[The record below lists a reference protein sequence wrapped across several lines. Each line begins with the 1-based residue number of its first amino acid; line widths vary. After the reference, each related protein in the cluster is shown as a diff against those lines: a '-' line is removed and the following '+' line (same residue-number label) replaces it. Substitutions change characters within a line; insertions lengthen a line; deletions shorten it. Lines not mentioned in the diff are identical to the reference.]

1 MTTER
6 IRWERND
13 DGSSVTAA
21 HEGYAGTISEP
32 LFFIFEPDDRDPW
45 WILTSSLPGL
55 PGAGRA
61 ERRAHGADTDK
72 LRAEAE
78 RWLAEFAGS
87 LGAVFPDD
95 EDEFSDEDDEWLEVT
110 WAAGRRVRF
119 AHPDAGWP
127 GEAEEAA
134 KALTPGEVYTI
145 AWADIGQSRTDL
157 NLARDRK
164 SVGRFN
170 SVFFEPADDAAAP
183 MAAPTR
189 ED

>member
-78 RWLAEFAGS
+78 RWLAEFAVS
-87 LGAVFPDD
+87 LGASFPSGPVVSRC
-95 EDEFSDEDDEWLEVT
+95 ECGGLASHVHGCRWRQGYGSLIETVT
-110 WAAGRRVRF
+110 DGPAKEAG
-119 AHPDAGWP
+119 
-127 GEAEEAA
+127 
-134 KALTPGEVYTI
+134 
-145 AWADIGQSRTDL
+145 Q
-157 NLARDRK
+157 
-164 SVGRFN
+164 
-170 SVFFEPADDAAAP
+170 
-183 MAAPTR
+183 
-189 ED
+189 

>member
-110 WAAGRRVRF
+110 WAAWPPCPLRASRRWLSGRGRGSHEGTDSRRGLHDRV
-119 AHPDAGWP
+119 G
-127 GEAEEAA
+127 
-134 KALTPGEVYTI
+134 
-145 AWADIGQSRTDL
+145 
-157 NLARDRK
+157 
-164 SVGRFN
+164 
-170 SVFFEPADDAAAP
+170 
-183 MAAPTR
+183 
-189 ED
+189 